1 MHDEQTKADAALT
14 ELRKQLT
21 DGLARTR
28 LTKTQLATRA
38 RKGRTTV
45 QQALQDGGP
54 VPSAE
59 TVVALAQVLN
69 LPVEQLMEL
78 RRTAAEATGTATG
91 EGSPGPGKPIGEWD
105 PHDLELHPA
114 GSIPIRHESAV
125 PERMLPGYVL
135 RAHDEILGA
144 AVLDAAQGRS
154 RMVVLIGSSS
164 TGKTRACWE
173 AVQPLSAQGW
183 RLWHPFDPTRAH
195 AALKDLE
202 HVAPHTVV
210 WLNEAQHYL
219 GDPRVGEQ
227 IAAAVRTLLTRS
239 ERGPVLVLGTL
250 WPEYANEY
258 TALLPPGTPDPH
270 SQVRE
275 LLAGRTVTVPE
286 TFDEAALHTA
296 ASLAEGGDRL
306 LSDALT
312 RARFHGRVTQDLAGA
327 PELER
332 RYELGT
338 PTARAVLEAAMDARR
353 LGVGLHLP
361 QAFLIDAAID
371 YLSDQDYDE
380 LTEDWAEA
388 AFADLSHPVHG
399 KQAPLRR
406 TRPRPQRRP
415 PSRPE
420 PTPLQDG
427 KVLLHPCPM
436 ARPMFRLA
444 DYLPAAG
451 PALHLG
457 PAAGP
462 VFRLADYLEQHGRS
476 ARGALCPP
484 ASFWY
489 AARTHLANPED
500 LNNLAEAAHSLRLE
514 WAHSLRQLAALAGHT
529 GALVLLTTRRVKP
542 IDQVI
547 GVERSHDDPK
557 LALAAMA
564 EKLIKARHRLAG
576 EALTTLAMLHE
587 GAGDLHAGE
596 ILRQKA
602 GDPAAVEAMAGEI
615 ARAERFQTTESIINN
630 IR

>member
-1 MHDEQTKADAALT
+1 MHEEQTKADAALT
-14 ELRKQLT
+14 ELRKRLT
-21 DGLARTR
+21 DGLARIQ

-45 QQALQDGGP
+45 QQALQEGGP

-59 TVVALAQVLN
+59 TVVALARVLN

-78 RRTAAEATGTATG
+78 RRTAAEATGPATG
-91 EGSPGPGKPIGEWD
+91 EGSPVLGRPIGEWD

-114 GSIPIRHESAV
+114 DSIPIRYESAV
-125 PERMLPGYVL
+125 PKRMLPGYVL
-135 RAHDEILGA
+135 RAHDEILGT

-195 AALKDLE
+195 AALNDLE

-219 GDPRVGEQ
+219 GDPGVGEL

-286 TFDEAALHTA
+286 TFDEAALLTA
-296 ASLAEGGDRL
+296 VSLAEGGDRL
-306 LSDALT
+306 LADALT

-332 RYELGT
+332 RYEHGT

-388 AFADLSHPVHG
+388 AFSDLSHPVHG

-406 TRPRPQRRP
+406 TKTRPQRRP

-420 PTPLQDG
+420 PTPMQDG
-427 KVLLHPCPM
+427 NVLLHP
-436 ARPMFRLA
+436 RPMDSPIFRLA
-444 DYLPAAG
+444 DYLPAG
-451 PALHLG
+451 LALHLG
-457 PAAGP
+457 QAAGP

-529 GALVLLTTRRVKP
+529 GALVLLTTRRVQP

-547 GVERSHDDPK
+547 GVERRHDDPN
-557 LALAAMA
+557 LSRAAMM
-564 EKLIKARHRLAG
+564 EELIKEGRRLAR
-576 EALTTLAMLHE
+576 EALITLAMLHE

-596 ILRQKA
+596 FLRQKA

-615 ARAERFQTTESIINN
+615 ARAERFQTTWSIINN

>member
-1 MHDEQTKADAALT
+1 MHDEQTETDAALT

-28 LTKTQLATRA
+28 LSKTQLATRA
-38 RKGRTTV
+38 RRGRTTV
-45 QQALQDGGP
+45 QEALQAGGP

-59 TVVALAQVLN
+59 TVVALARVLS

-78 RRTAAEATGTATG
+78 RRTAAGATGPATG
-91 EGSPGPGKPIGEWD
+91 KDEGPGKPISEWD

-114 GSIPIRHESAV
+114 GSTPSRHESDG
-125 PERMLPGYVL
+125 PERMLPGYVP
-135 RAHDEILGA
+135 RAHDEILAG
-144 AVLDAAQGRS
+144 AVLDAAQDRS
-154 RMVVLIGSSS
+154 RIVVLIGSSS

-173 AVQPLSAQGW
+173 AVQPLAAQGW

-195 AALKDLE
+195 AALNDLE
-202 HVAPHTVV
+202 HVRPHTVV

-227 IAAAVRTLLTRS
+227 IAAAIHTLLTHP
-239 ERGPVLVLGTL
+239 ERRPVLVLGTL
-250 WPEYANEY
+250 WPEYANQY
-258 TALLPPGTPDPH
+258 TALPQPGTPDPH

-275 LLAGRTVTVPE
+275 LLAGRTITVPE
-286 TFDEAALHTA
+286 TFNQDALHTA
-296 ASLAEGGDRL
+296 AALAEGGDRL

-312 RARFHGRVTQDLAGA
+312 RASFHGRVTQDLAGA

-332 RYELGT
+332 RYEHGT

-406 TRPRPQRRP
+406 TRTRPQRRP
-415 PSRPE
+415 PSSPE
-420 PTPLQDG
+420 PTPL
-427 KVLLHPCPM
+427 LHL
-436 ARPMFRLA
+436 RPVPRPVFRLA

-451 PALHLG
+451 SALHLR

-484 ASFWY
+484 ASFWD
-489 AARTHLANPED
+489 AARTHLTNPED
-500 LNNLAEAAHSLRLE
+500 LNNLAEAAHSHRLQ
-514 WAHSLRQLAALAGHT
+514 WAHNLRELAALAGHT
-529 GALVLLTTRRVKP
+529 GALVLLTTRRLKP
-542 IDQVI
+542 SDPVVFGEGSDLSLTAWVDQ
-547 GVERSHDDPK
+547 
-557 LALAAMA
+557 MA
-564 EKLIKARHRLAG
+564 KAQLLFAS
-576 EALTTLAMLHE
+576 EALITLAMLHE
-587 GAGDLHAGE
+587 SAGDLDAGE
-596 ILRQKA
+596 TLRQRA
-602 GDPAAVEAMAGEI
+602 GDPAAVRAMDEEI
-615 ARAERFQTTESIINN
+615 AYAERARTRDSIINN